1 MDKVQLNRWSNY
13 RDKQPQFNVNLVEED
28 IRLIYNAVDFYH
40 KNRPK
45 SAHRPQHMQE
55 PSDHLKWMMK
65 IMMTMMME
73 SSFKKNK

>member
-1 MDKVQLNRWSNY
+1 MPIYKDRS
-13 RDKQPQFNVNLVEED
+13 KQPSFNVNLVEDD

-55 PSDHLKWMMK
+55 STDHLLWIKK

-73 SSFKKNK
+73 SSFQKNK

>member
-1 MDKVQLNRWSNY
+1 MPIFKDRS
-13 RDKQPQFNVNLVEED
+13 KQPSFNVNLVED
-28 IRLIYNAVDFYH
+28 DVRLIYNAVDFYY

-55 PSDHLKWMMK
+55 PTEHLKWMKK

-73 SSFKKNK
+73 SSFQKNK

>member
-1 MDKVQLNRWSNY
+1 MATGNCKVP
-13 RDKQPQFNVNLVEED
+13 RDKQPQFGVKLYEED
-28 IRLIYNAVDFYH
+28 VRLIYNAVEFYH

-55 PSDHLKWMMK
+55 STAHLNWMKK

-73 SSFKKNK
+73 SSFQKNK

>member
-1 MDKVQLNRWSNY
+1 MPIYKDRS
-13 RDKQPQFNVNLVEED
+13 KQPSFNVNLVED
-28 IRLIYNAVDFYH
+28 DVRLIYNAVDFYY

-55 PSDHLKWMMK
+55 PTEHLKWMKK

-73 SSFKKNK
+73 SSFQKNK

>member
-1 MDKVQLNRWSNY
+1 MATGNCKVP
-13 RDKQPQFNVNLVEED
+13 RDKQPHFLVKLYEED
-28 IRLIYNAVDFYH
+28 VRLVYNAIEFYH

-55 PSDHLKWMMK
+55 PTHHLEWMKK

-73 SSFKKNK
+73 STMQKNK